1 MKQSNTISRV
11 LFGVVATNV
20 IFWVGLTLWLL
31 FFPPLDWSLEDRSY
45 YGSFEEKTNF
55 LPIDMSAPEFNITQ
69 DPVLADKYEDGNKL
83 DSPVWYLQLEKSAIG
98 KIIIFCIGGGIA
110 IFFTQL
116 EANRENLN
124 KKQSQLNVT
133 HNTTIQEPQNTVPDR
148 PKRSLESQLIS
159 TVLNG
164 IQTMAEKWEI

>member
-83 DSPVWYLQLEKSAIG
+83 
-98 KIIIFCIGGGIA
+98 
-110 IFFTQL
+110 
-116 EANRENLN
+116 
-124 KKQSQLNVT
+124 NVT

>member
-55 LPIDMSAPEFNITQ
+55 LPIDMSAPEFNNTQ
-69 DPVLADKYEDGNKL
+69 DPVLEDKYEDGNK
-83 DSPVWYLQLEKSAIG
+83 
-98 KIIIFCIGGGIA
+98 
-110 IFFTQL
+110 
-116 EANRENLN
+116 
-124 KKQSQLNVT
+124 LNVT
-133 HNTTIQEPQNTVPDR
+133 HNTTIQDPQNTVPDR
-148 PKRSLESQLIS
+148 PKRSLEPQLIS